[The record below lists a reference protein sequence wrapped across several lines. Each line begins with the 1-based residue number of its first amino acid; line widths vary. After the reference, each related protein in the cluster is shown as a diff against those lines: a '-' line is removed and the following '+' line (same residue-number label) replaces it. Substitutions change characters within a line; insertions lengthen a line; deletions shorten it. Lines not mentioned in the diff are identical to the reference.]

1 MSVDWLDILP
11 NSSTVTNLQTNVL
24 DNERELYYSE
34 ILYEYFSGKFSI
46 WLKNHM
52 QNAHMCTRRSKRR
65 CMQGVMISFKYNNDT
80 YNRFFQSFDFIIPVT
95 ELLVDLIDIKW
106 WHIYLKSVSDFNVIY
121 TTVIAKI
128 KWMPR
133 SLFYVIPRY
142 VTMDY
147 EKWHTSL
154 LLTQCEDIRAFE
166 VQNHVN

>member
-1 MSVDWLDILP
+1 MSVDWLDILA

-34 ILYEYFSGKFSI
+34 ILYEYFPGKFSI

-52 QNAHMCTRRSKRR
+52 QNADMCTRRSKRR

-106 WHIYLKSVSDFNVIY
+106 WHIYLKSVSDFNVMYLKFVNDQLNYLQIQLNLESIFQQIWGFI
-121 TTVIAKI
+121 VF
-128 KWMPR
+128 
-133 SLFYVIPRY
+133 SLKVLSSQSRHFHLS
-142 VTMDY
+142 ML
-147 EKWHTSL
+147 E
-154 LLTQCEDIRAFE
+154 Q
-166 VQNHVN
+166 